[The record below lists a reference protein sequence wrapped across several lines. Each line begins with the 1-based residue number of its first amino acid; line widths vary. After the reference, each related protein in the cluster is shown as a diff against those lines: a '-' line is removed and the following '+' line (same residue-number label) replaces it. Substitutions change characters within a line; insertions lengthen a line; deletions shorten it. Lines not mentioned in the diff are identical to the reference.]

1 LNLEDAMTRHIIPLT
16 ATFLCVV
23 HSAAAQPP
31 VRPPSD
37 PSRSVTLSLA
47 EYNRLIDRAAQAAP
61 GPIQPPVGAV
71 LSTADLRVRVD
82 GANARG
88 QFALAGDVLRPG
100 LNTVKLLSGATVL
113 GASAAGGPLPL
124 VADGRAHAAILP
136 GPGAF
141 AVDLE
146 WGAPLVFRPGRAQ
159 FALPVPAAGT
169 ARATIDVPGDQA
181 DVHVSPGWIT
191 RRSTANGRT
200 IVEATLDPG
209 ASTEVWWSMRDS
221 APVAAA
227 REVRTVADVM
237 TLVTL
242 GESDVR
248 MIALVDLTI
257 VQGETR
263 SVEVALPAGYELTGV
278 SGNSLE
284 TSEPRDGTVV
294 LTLADPALRRHQ
306 FLVSLERAHAG
317 GSFELDTGLVAVQGV
332 QRERGEAAVEGTGTL
347 DLGITERTG
356 MQRVDVRELNA
367 SMRSLAR
374 SPLLAG
380 FRYQRTPSIAPG
392 LTLAVSRFA
401 DAGVLAAAVES
412 AEATTLV
419 TAEGRALTEVKLQV
433 QNRAQPFLRVTL
445 PQGASIVS
453 VEVGGQTAKP
463 VLGDDGTRIPLLRP
477 GFRPRGVYEV
487 SYVYL
492 HAGAPF
498 GKKGEIDLSLPRMD
512 IPVGV
517 VNWEVF
523 LPGNYSVRHVDG
535 NAIPQQVVQRAVGR
549 EFERA
554 RKDAAAQAQEAGFE
568 SRQGSRTG
576 RAGGVGV
583 GVAGGVAAAPAS
595 GRILVTPSAGD
606 QPGTIRGRIVDPS
619 GAGLAGVSVMIASG
633 DARLRV
639 TSDRDGAFLL
649 TGVPPGQLT
658 AYTELPGFLPQSTVF
673 NSTGSAQRLDI
684 MMPVAGLGETITVTG
699 QAPVVDTATTRSS
712 NEPSENIVNLQRRAS
727 GVLPIPIE
735 VPRAGTS
742 QRFARPLVVDDET
755 TVRLRYARR

>member
-1 LNLEDAMTRHIIPLT
+1 MTRHIISLT
-16 ATFLCVV
+16 AMVLCVV
-23 HSAAAQPP
+23 HGAAAQPP
-31 VRPPSD
+31 VRPASEPA
-37 PSRSVTLSLA
+37 RSVTLSLA
-47 EYNRLIDRAAQAAP
+47 EYNRLIDRANQAAP

-71 LSTADLRVRVD
+71 LSTAELRVRVD
-82 GANARG
+82 GVTARG
-88 QFALAGDVLRPG
+88 AFALAGDVLRPG

-113 GASAAGGPLPL
+113 GASAAGRPLPL
-124 VADGRAHAAILP
+124 VVDGRAHAAILP
-136 GPGAF
+136 GPGPF

-146 WGAPLVFRPGRAQ
+146 WGAPLAFRPGRAQ

-169 ARATIDVPGDQA
+169 AHATIDVPGDQA

-209 ASTEVWWSMRDS
+209 APTEVWWSMRDS
-221 APVAAA
+221 APAAAA
-227 REVRTVADVM
+227 RDVRTVADVL
-237 TLVTL
+237 TLLTL

-248 MIALVDLTI
+248 MIALIDLTV

-263 SVEVALPAGYELTGV
+263 SLDVTLPAGYELTGV

-284 TSEPRDGTVV
+284 TSEVRDGSIV
-294 LTLADPALRRHQ
+294 LTLVDSALRRHQ
-306 FLVSLERAHAG
+306 FLLTLERAHAG

-332 QRERGEAAVEGTGTL
+332 QRERGEAAIEGTGTL
-347 DLGITERTG
+347 DLSIAERTG

-392 LTLAVSRFA
+392 LTLAVARFA
-401 DAGVLAAAVES
+401 DAGVLAAAVER

-445 PQGASIVS
+445 PQGASIAS

-463 VLGDDGTRIPLLRP
+463 VLGADGTRVPLLRP
-477 GFRPRGVYEV
+477 GFRPRGAYEV

-498 GKKGEIDLSLPRMD
+498 GRKGEIELSLPRMD

-523 LPGNYSVRHVDG
+523 VPGNYSVRHIDG
-535 NAIPQQVVQRAVGR
+535 NVTSQQTVQRAVIR
-549 EFERA
+549 ENERA
-554 RKDAAAQAQEAGFE
+554 RKDAPAPTASGIGPGT
-568 SRQGSRTG
+568 GS
-576 RAGGVGV
+576 GVGAATGGTV
-583 GVAGGVAAAPAS
+583 GGVAARSLDALNRAS
-595 GRILVTPSAGD
+595 TGRIVVTPAAGD
-606 QPGTIRGRIVDPS
+606 RPGTIRGRIVDS
-619 GAGLAGVSVMIASG
+619 TGAVLPGATVFIAAG
-633 DARLRV
+633 DFRLSA
-639 TSDRDGAFLL
+639 TTNGEGMFLL

-658 AYTELPGFLPQSTVF
+658 ASATLPGFVPQTTVF
-673 NSTGSAQRLDI
+673 NSAGAAQRLDI
-684 MMPVAGLGETITVTG
+684 VMPVSGLEETITVSSA
-699 QAPVVDTATTRSS
+699 APVVSP
-712 NEPSENIVNLQRRAS
+712 NEPSENIVNLQRRAA

-742 QRFARPLVVDDET
+742 HRFARPIVVDDET
-755 TVRLRYARR
+755 TVRLRYSRR

>member
-1 LNLEDAMTRHIIPLT
+1 MTRHIILLT

-23 HSAAAQPP
+23 NGAAAQPP
-31 VRPPSD
+31 VRPASE

-47 EYNRLIDRAAQAAP
+47 EYNRLIDRATQAAP
-61 GPIQPPVGAV
+61 GPIPPPVAAV
-71 LSTADLRVRVD
+71 LSTAELRVRVD
-82 GANARG
+82 GVTARG
-88 QFALAGDVLRPG
+88 AFALAGDVLRPG
-100 LNTVKLLSGATVL
+100 LNTVKLLSGTTVL
-113 GASAAGGPLPL
+113 GASAAGRPLPL
-124 VADGRAHAAILP
+124 VVDGRAHAAILP
-136 GPGAF
+136 GPGPF

-146 WGAPLVFRPGRAQ
+146 WGAPLAFRPGRAQ

-169 ARATIDVPGDQA
+169 AHATIDVPGDQA

-227 REVRTVADVM
+227 REVRTAADVM
-237 TLVTL
+237 TLLTL

-248 MIALVDLTI
+248 MIALVDLTV

-263 SVEVALPAGYELTGV
+263 SLEVTLPAGYELTGV

-284 TSEPRDGTVV
+284 TSEVRDGTIV

-306 FLVSLERAHAG
+306 FLVTLERAHAG

-332 QRERGEAAVEGTGTL
+332 QRERGEAAIEGTGTL
-347 DLGITERTG
+347 DLSIAERTG

-392 LTLAVSRFA
+392 LTLAVARFA
-401 DAGVLAAAVES
+401 DAGVLAAAVER

-419 TAEGRALTEVKLQV
+419 TAEGRALTEVKLHV
-433 QNRAQPFLRVTL
+433 QNRAQPFLRMTL
-445 PQGASIVS
+445 PTGASIAS
-453 VEVGGQTAKP
+453 VEVAGQTAKP
-463 VLGDDGTRIPLLRP
+463 VLGDDGTRVPLLRP
-477 GFRPRGVYEV
+477 GFRPRGTYEV

-498 GKKGEIDLSLPRMD
+498 GKKGEIELSLPRMD

-517 VNWEVF
+517 VDWEVF
-523 LPGNYSVRHVDG
+523 VPGNYSVRHIDG
-535 NAIPQQVVQRAVGR
+535 NAISQRVVQRALVR
-549 EFERA
+549 EGEQA
-554 RKDAAAQAQEAGFE
+554 RKDEMARVPTGSVDALQRSGGGQGAG
-568 SRQGSRTG
+568 SGTVSARSL
-576 RAGGVGV
+576 GVG
-583 GVAGGVAAAPAS
+583 GGVAAS
-595 GRILVTPSAGD
+595 GRIVVAPAPGD
-606 QPGTIRGRIVDPS
+606 RPGSLRGRVVD
-619 GAGLAGVSVMIASG
+619 AGGTALPGVTVF
-633 DARLRV
+633 V
-639 TSDRDGAFLL
+639 TAADGQRSAVTQADGTFLL

-658 AYTELPGFLPQSTVF
+658 VSTALAGFMPQTTTFST
-673 NSTGSAQRLDI
+673 SGAAQRVDVVMSI
-684 MMPVAGLGETITVTG
+684 GGLAESITVTG
-699 QAPVVDTATTRSS
+699 STPLVDTQV
-712 NEPSENIVNLQRRAS
+712 SENIVNLQRRAA
-727 GVLPIPIE
+727 GVLPIPFE

-742 QRFARPLVVDDET
+742 HRFARPLVVDDET